1 MDSQCNVSGDHAKEY
16 LRRGNGGTLG
26 RAVRFLGERDE
37 GHHQTMHGNI
47 VKGRHIVPVFFCA
60 FFELSLGFL

>member
-16 LRRGNGGTLG
+16 LRRGNGGTVG
-26 RAVRFLGERDE
+26 RAVRVFREWYE
-37 GHHQTMHGNI
+37 GHYQTMHGNI
-47 VKGRHIVPVFFCA
+47 IKGRRIAPAFFCA